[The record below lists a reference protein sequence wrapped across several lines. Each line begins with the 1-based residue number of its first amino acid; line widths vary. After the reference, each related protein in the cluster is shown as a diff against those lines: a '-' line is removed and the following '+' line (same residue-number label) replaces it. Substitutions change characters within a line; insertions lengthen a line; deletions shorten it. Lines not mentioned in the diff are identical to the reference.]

1 MLYRRAL
8 YRELTQN
15 ALGVMTALLA
25 IVLTVQFVRLLGL
38 AAVGKL
44 ASDAVFITMAFQLV
58 QTLPVFLTITLFV
71 AILMSFL
78 RGWRDQEMP
87 VWAAAGMSPLNW
99 LRPVLTFSLPVVI
112 VIGLLTL
119 LVSPRALQL
128 SKTYEAQL
136 ESRDDRGQIAAGTFR
151 ESGGGKA
158 VFFVGNTSLLGDKA
172 SKIFIRTR
180 DEQTHGVTVS
190 ALGFQHLAH
199 NGDRFL
205 TLHKGQRFETLAD
218 NTGAQLLKFD
228 SYSVRLRTKEA
239 ARPEH
244 TLRDMS
250 TRDLFKQRDIPHQAE
265 LQWRLSVPLSALVL
279 ALLAVPL
286 ASYNPR
292 SGRGWNVLIA
302 LLIYLLYVNVLSVVL
317 SLVEQGKWSLWPGL
331 WGIHSIALLTWLW
344 LVTRQYGGMAALLA
358 RFRKEPA

>member
-87 VWAAAGMSPLNW
+87 VWAAAGMSPLDW

-128 SKTYEAQL
+128 SETYEAQL
-136 ESRDDRGQIAAGTFR
+136 ESRDDRSQIAAGTFR

-158 VFFVGNTSLLGDKA
+158 VFFVENYSLLGDKA
-172 SKIFIRTR
+172 SRIFIRTR
-180 DEQTHGVTVS
+180 DGQAHGVTVS
-190 ALGFQHLAH
+190 ALGFQHQAS

-205 TLHKGQRFETLAD
+205 TLSKGQRFETLAD
-218 NTGAQLLKFD
+218 NAGAQLLKFD
-228 SYSVRLRTKEA
+228 SYSVRMRTKEA

-244 TLRDMS
+244 TLRGMT
-250 TRDLFKQRDIPHQAE
+250 TRALLQESSRQHQAE

-292 SGRGWNVLIA
+292 SGRGWNVVVA
-302 LLIYLLYVNVLSVVL
+302 LLSYLLYANLLSVAL
-317 SLVEQGKWSLWPGL
+317 AMILQGKWPLWPGL
-331 WGIHSIALLTWLW
+331 WGIHAVAIVLWLW
-344 LVTRQYGGMAALLA
+344 LMARQYGGLSALLA
-358 RFRKEPA
+358 RQREGAT